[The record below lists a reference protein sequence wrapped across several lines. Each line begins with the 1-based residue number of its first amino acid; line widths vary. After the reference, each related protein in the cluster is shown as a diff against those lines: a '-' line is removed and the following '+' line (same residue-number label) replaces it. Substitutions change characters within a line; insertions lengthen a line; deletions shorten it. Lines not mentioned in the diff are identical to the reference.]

1 MGKSV
6 LQRQNEFK
14 QRMKEKNMRA
24 LNEVYVPE
32 HLRLEVKALIKSYIS
47 ARTREIETGKL
58 C

>member
-6 LQRQNEFK
+6 LQRQKEFK
-14 QRMKEKNMRA
+14 QRMKEQNMRA

>member
-1 MGKSV
+1 
-6 LQRQNEFK
+6 
-14 QRMKEKNMRA
+14 MKEKNMRA

-32 HLRLEVKALIKSYIS
+32 HLRVEVKALIKSYIS